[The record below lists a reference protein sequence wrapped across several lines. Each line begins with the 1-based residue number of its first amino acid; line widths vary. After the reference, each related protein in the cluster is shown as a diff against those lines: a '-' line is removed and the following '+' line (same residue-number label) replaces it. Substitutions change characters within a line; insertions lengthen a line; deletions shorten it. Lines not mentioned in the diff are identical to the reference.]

1 MCASDARSPDM
12 PRGPAP
18 SAPWE
23 ALPTEPATFRTASI
37 QLTSDR
43 EVPVEEVSSIKPES
57 SLISA
62 SKGRPNKSPAVVADA
77 IVPVDRKA
85 SGGPSKGAASSLD
98 QEALYAGSSQLD
110 SFIAGLDENKAL
122 EGALVAIGFLAVL
135 LAIGA
140 YIQPLPGGPNPSWAS
155 CSYGVST
162 AFVVLNSAALAF
174 SSAAIVAVVL
184 GPWVLI
190 LQKREAWR
198 RQAVQLGIFNAGVS
212 LLALLAAYIC
222 AVLIRAAVGIPDPSC
237 ARLLCSEGGVPCSPY
252 SVRFNSGPSI
262 GTTAAQNSSDV
273 KNLTSLADVELL
285 LDSSLVSLNRQQ
297 LADGRSPEHWA
308 DTVVCHHY
316 GLIANTSLVNG
327 TDLIPDTFFFPG
339 VRADSSTIRTCFV
352 LGSTG
357 FQGPF
362 NDQDGQAFRPDT
374 RTLWCSPNRDIIR
387 PGWLPLTL
395 NSASMLVG
403 SSANFL
409 EQKYAMTSAGL
420 SGTADVCPS
429 AKLLGS
435 SRLVFMNLTLSQHV
449 SVQAHDLLQNVSF
462 QSSDGCGAVLL
473 HDPNFTQYLGI
484 LGGLQALQF
493 FCEGN
498 GHCDKQFWNTVS
510 FNTRLPNN
518 QPLHGAVPY
527 EALRYRCSGSC
538 NSTESH
544 SGVFCD
550 HSVNPPRAVDSAGRY
565 ISASGQASQDGVVFF
580 TSQALNFPT
589 LFLAVLTLIIYI
601 VAAVINACVLS
612 QRLSVQFSVM
622 KKCVLTCF
630 GG

>member
-1 MCASDARSPDM
+1 M

-37 QLTSDR
+37 QLTSHR

-57 SLISA
+57 SLVSA
-62 SKGRPNKSPAVVADA
+62 SKGHPNKSPAVVADA

-155 CSYGVST
+155 CSYGVFT

-222 AVLIRAAVGIPDPSC
+222 AMLIRAAVGKPDPSC
-237 ARLLCSEGGVPCSPY
+237 ARLLCSAGGVPCSPY
-252 SVRFNSGPSI
+252 SVRFNSGASI
-262 GTTAAQNSSDV
+262 GTTAAQSSRNV
-273 KNLTSLADVELL
+273 VNLTSLADVELL

-316 GLIANTSLVNG
+316 GLIVNNSLANG
-327 TDLIPDTFFFPG
+327 TDLRVPDVGTNG
-339 VRADSSTIRTCFV
+339 NTTINPCFV
-352 LGSTG
+352 LLGSTA

-362 NDQDGQAFRPDT
+362 NDQDGHAFRPDT
-374 RTLWCSPNRDIIR
+374 RTLWCSPNRDIIG

-395 NSASMLVG
+395 NNASMLVG

-409 EQKYAMTSAGL
+409 EQGYAMTSAGL
-420 SGTADVCPS
+420 SGTAKVCPS

-462 QSSDGCGAVLL
+462 QSSVGCGAVLL
-473 HDPNFTQYLGI
+473 YDPNFTQYLGI
-484 LGGLQALQF
+484 LGGLQALHF

-498 GHCDKQFWNTVS
+498 GHCDKQLWDQIIGS
-510 FNTRLPNN
+510 FNTTLPNN

-544 SGVFCD
+544 GGVFCD
-550 HSVNPPRAVDSAGRY
+550 HSVNPPLAVDLAGRY
-565 ISASGQASQDGVVFF
+565 LSASGQASQDGVVFF
-580 TSQALNFPT
+580 TSQALNFP
-589 LFLAVLTLIIYI
+589 LYLAVLKTLIIYF

-612 QRLSVQFSVM
+612 QRLSVRFSVM
-622 KKCVLTCF
+622 IKSCADMFRWVKSL
-630 GG
+630 